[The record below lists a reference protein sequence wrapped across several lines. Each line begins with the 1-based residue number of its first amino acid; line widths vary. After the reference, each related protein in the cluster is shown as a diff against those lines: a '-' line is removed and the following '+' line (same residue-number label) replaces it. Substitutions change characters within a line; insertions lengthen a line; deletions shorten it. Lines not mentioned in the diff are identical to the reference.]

1 MVEVKH
7 MKPLW
12 LVVMVPHTLESE
24 MVGFHRLWVEVG
36 VGFHME
42 LAVGVGENG
51 SKPVVV
57 VSGSKLEVGKA
68 MHVWLVVVAGMAMVA
83 AYNV

>member
-24 MVGFHRLWVEVG
+24 AGFHRLWVGVG

-42 LAVGVGENG
+42 LEMGVGENG
-51 SKPVVV
+51 SKPVV
-57 VSGSKLEVGKA
+57 SGGKLEVGKA

>member
-1 MVEVKH
+1 MV
-7 MKPLW
+7 L
-12 LVVMVPHTLESE
+12 HTLESE

-68 MHVWLVVVAGMAMVA
+68 MHV
-83 AYNV
+83 